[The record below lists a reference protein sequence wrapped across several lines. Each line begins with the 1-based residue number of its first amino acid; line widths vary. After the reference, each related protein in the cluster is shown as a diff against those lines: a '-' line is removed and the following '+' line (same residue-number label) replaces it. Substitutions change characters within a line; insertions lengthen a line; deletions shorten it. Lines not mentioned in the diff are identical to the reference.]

1 MAKKTSPLLPSAELR
16 LEQFGE
22 RLRLARLRR
31 RLTARQVAERAGMT
45 AVTLRNLERGA
56 SGVTIGAYLAVMQV
70 LGLDSDLDLLA
81 KEDRVGHELRDA
93 ALLPY
98 KAGSARSARPSRP
111 TPGGTLRETVA
122 PRSDAP
128 PPADEDAADWA
139 AGSGFVSADELA
151 SLLAPD
157 KPAKRRKKP

>member
-1 MAKKTSPLLPSAELR
+1 MAKKTAPLLPSAELR
-16 LEQFGE
+16 LQQFGE

-93 ALLPY
+93 ALPY
-98 KAGSARSARPSRP
+98 NAGRARAPRPSP
-111 TPGGTLRETVA
+111 STFDQV
-122 PRSDAP
+122 PRSDSSSAVV
-128 PPADEDAADWA
+128 EDTTDWA
-139 AGSGFVSADELA
+139 ADSGFVSADDLA
-151 SLLAPD
+151 SLLVPD
-157 KPAKRRKKP
+157 KPAKQRKKR